1 MWSLATNQSTVV
13 ARHDAPVRHCFFV
26 PQLNNML
33 VTGSWDRTLKYWDCR
48 QPTPVHTQALPDRVH
63 AMDVAYPL
71 AVVGTA
77 NRRIQVFNL
86 TNPATPYKD
95 IESPLKFQTRCVAC
109 FPDTMGYL
117 VGSIEGRV
125 AVQHVEDALQTKN
138 FTFKCHREGADI
150 YAVDSIAFHPQFGT
164 FVTTGADG
172 AYNFWDKDS
181 KQRLKAMAK
190 ANAPIP
196 CGVFNMDGSIYAY
209 AVCSDWS
216 HGHAG
221 HDPAGA
227 QAHILL
233 HPTQEAEVKN
243 RARTAKR

>member
-13 ARHDAPVRHCFFV
+13 GRHDAPIRHCFFV
-26 PQLNNML
+26 PQLNNMV
-33 VTGSWDRTLKYWDCR
+33 VTGAWDRTLKYWDLR
-48 QPTPVHTQALPDRVH
+48 SPTPVHTQAVPDRVY
-63 AMDVAYPL
+63 AMDLAYPL

-86 TNPATPYKD
+86 TNPGAPYKD

-109 FPDTMGYL
+109 FPDTTGYL

-125 AVQHVEDALQTKN
+125 AVQHVEDAAQAKN

-150 YAVDSIAFHPQFGT
+150 YAVDSMAFHPQFGT

-196 CGVFNMDGSIYAY
+196 AGTFNRDGSIYAY
-209 AVCSDWS
+209 AVCYDWS

-221 HDPAGA
+221 HNPAAA
-227 QAHILL
+227 QTHILL
-233 HPTQEAEVKN
+233 HPTQEGEVKN
-243 RARTAKR
+243 RARAKR